1 MARVTP
7 EEFAEKH
14 ARRLKGAVEDMRRGI
29 EKVTTSPTAQA
40 AAKQGKMLTN
50 ITESV
55 NSGRWAAALKAVSVE
70 EWRSAMID
78 KGLPR
83 VSGGIDAAHDKVVRT
98 AAKLLPIVDA
108 AAAKVAGMAD
118 LTLEDSIARAST
130 FIREMAKA
138 KGKIKG

>member
-14 ARRLKGAVEDMRRGI
+14 ARRLKGAVEDIRRGV
-29 EKVTTSPTAQA
+29 EKVTTAPTAQA
-40 AAKQGKMLTN
+40 AAKQAKMLANT
-50 ITESV
+50 TEAI
-55 NSGRWAAALKAVSVE
+55 NSGRWANSLKAVSVE
-70 EWRSAMID
+70 EWKSAMVD

-108 AAAKVAGMAD
+108 ASAKVRAMPD

-138 KGKIKG
+138 KGQVKG